1 LTEEIKTVNQALS
14 ESDSKNQILR
24 RCLLWGLVLIVL
36 LALLFLAIKFIEQQ
50 GQGDSQSYA
59 AAEALAGRLIE
70 SGIIPAQIDYQ
81 DPVLTESRTI
91 IITQEIN
98 EKVAG
103 EICSKLI
110 YLDRLDPKEP
120 INLVIKTGGGAVDDA
135 LLVCDVMAMIEAPV
149 DTWSAGITSFPGTLI
164 LAAGTGVR
172 RALPNSL
179 IVVEVQAESSG
190 DGGLPFQDKYWQ
202 RMKKFWRLHARFP
215 EDTISLVQ
223 EGEYTL
229 TPEEALNCG
238 LIDEIS
244 SRQPEHFQEQ
254 A

>member
-1 LTEEIKTVNQALS
+1 M
-14 ESDSKNQILR
+14 
-24 RCLLWGLVLIVL
+24 
-36 LALLFLAIKFIEQQ
+36 
-50 GQGDSQSYA
+50 
-59 AAEALAGRLIE
+59 
-70 SGIIPAQIDYQ
+70 
-81 DPVLTESRTI
+81 TESRTI

-98 EKVAG
+98 EKVPG
-103 EICSKLI
+103 ICSKLI
-110 YLDRLDPKEP
+110 YLDRLIPRTYQFSYKDREA
-120 INLVIKTGGGAVDDA
+120 TDDA
-135 LLVCDVMAMIEAPV
+135 LLVCDVMAMIEAPW
-149 DTWSAGITSFPGTLI
+149 TPGAPALP
-164 LAAGTGVR
+164 LPGDADPCR
-172 RALPNSL
+172 HRAPLPNSL

-215 EDTISLVQ
+215 EDTISLDQ